1 MSKKR
6 YETLLAL
13 DTRGKEDSAKDIIE
27 RLEKELKA
35 EGLDIEQVQRL
46 ENRELS
52 YEHNHQKN
60 AYFVNVVF
68 SSEPAVI
75 AKLKA
80 KFKLDNEIGF
90 FQFLSLPAKKAAAVV
105 A

>member
-27 RLEKELKA
+27 RLEKELEA
-35 EGLDIEQVQRL
+35 EGLEIEQVQRL

-52 YEHNHQKN
+52 YEHAHQKN

-68 SSEPAVI
+68 SAEPAII
-75 AKLKA
+75 AKLRA
-80 KFKLDNEIGF
+80 KFKLDAEIGF
-90 FQFLSLPAKKAAAVV
+90 FQFLSLPAKKEVV
-105 A
+105 AA

>member
-6 YETLLAL
+6 YEALLAL

-35 EGLDIEQVQRL
+35 ENVEIEQVQRL

-52 YEHNHQKN
+52 YEHAHQKT
-60 AYFVNVVF
+60 AYFANVVF
-68 SSEPAVI
+68 SAEPSVI
-75 AKLKA
+75 AKLRA
-80 KFKLDNEIGF
+80 KFKLDDEIGF
-90 FQFLSLPAKKAAAVV
+90 FQFLTLPAKKEAVAA
-105 A
+105 